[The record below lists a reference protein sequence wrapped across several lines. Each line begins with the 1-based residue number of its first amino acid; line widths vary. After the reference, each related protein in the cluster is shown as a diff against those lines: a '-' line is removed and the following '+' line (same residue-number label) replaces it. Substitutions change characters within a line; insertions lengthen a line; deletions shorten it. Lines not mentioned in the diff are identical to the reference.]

1 MKRIVFALLVSFL
14 FGLSAFSQEITAD
27 KVPVPV
33 RQTFNKQYPA
43 AKMVKYE
50 KENADYKV
58 SFLQQGKQFIYT
70 YNKAGYLLETD
81 EEIATAAIP
90 KAVTSTINK
99 KFAGYTIMTVVKRE
113 APDKGICYEMDLKK
127 EGDGYTVRFSDQGEI
142 LQKIPRT
149 VQFKVATKSTK

>member
-1 MKRIVFALLVSFL
+1 LVSFL